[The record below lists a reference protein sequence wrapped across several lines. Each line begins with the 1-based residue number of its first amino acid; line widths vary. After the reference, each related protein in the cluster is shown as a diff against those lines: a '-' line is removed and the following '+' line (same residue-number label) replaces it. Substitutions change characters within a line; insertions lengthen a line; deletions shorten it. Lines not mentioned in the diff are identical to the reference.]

1 MAEHLY
7 TVLLNCG
14 MVVNKNLVIVEVV
27 LKNSEEFWPEEGN
40 TPLHLFLNEAKFNKT
55 LSGLQQ

>member
-1 MAEHLY
+1 ME
-7 TVLLNCG
+7 
-14 MVVNKNLVIVEVV
+14 VNKNLVIVEVV